1 MAEPRACLL
10 HSLCFR
16 MPSLYFQFHPL
27 AHADGNQ
34 VLIGQHGG
42 VQAVVAAMRAHTQT
56 ADVQRN
62 GCEALQNIARNG
74 TCIHMYSTVIVHMHF
89 GVREKVSVGVCKRL

>member
-1 MAEPRACLL
+1 
-10 HSLCFR
+10 

-27 AHADGNQ
+27 AHADANK

-56 ADVQRN
+56 ADVQRY
-62 GCEALQNIARNG
+62 GCWALQNIATNG

-89 GVREKVSVGVCKRL
+89 GVREKVSVVRGIMDRAGEQDR